1 MYYSSSKGRSWEMQN
16 NFGQYRGIDL
26 FIQPYVCVWKITS
39 LLGTTLT
46 SILPNFLFFSS
57 FNCFCFFPQPC
68 ICLLNSSFL
77 ALSHPQEFLINW
89 MNTLVFGAGVG
100 GLKKKKVSWGDLT
113 EPAVPSFLLSNQMA
127 LNTSFLEGVFPGV
140 LRVGRS
146 QILSE
151 RPTCLWTS
159 YNVAQRSASRLALF

>member
-100 GLKKKKVSWGDLT
+100 GLKKKKSKLRWSNRTCCPKLSVIESDGSEHLISGRG
-113 EPAVPSFLLSNQMA
+113 VPRSIEGGKKSDSQWETHMPMNLLQCC
-127 LNTSFLEGVFPGV
+127 
-140 LRVGRS
+140 
-146 QILSE
+146 SE
-151 RPTCLWTS
+151 KC
-159 YNVAQRSASRLALF
+159 Q